1 MRIDM
6 SGTTGTTETT
16 DGFSFMKIL
25 NNTVLLPVAELYSL
39 IPDSILFGSLL
50 LYVMTQN
57 MSYGIFALFIFE
69 TVLSHRFVSWIMTQ
83 TFGPADTNKNVNI
96 KCRAGFKTPQM
107 DVRRIFMH
115 EQYPSY
121 SIFSI
126 AAIGTY
132 LGLST
137 NEFSNTF
144 EAMGAEWAGRSMS
157 AYLFIGLVIT
167 AFIFV
172 RTFKCDESI
181 GEMLI
186 ACLFAIIV
194 GVIFFSIH
202 KMIFGVESINF
213 LGLPYLVD
221 KASQGSPIYVCA
233 ADTSK

>member
-1 MRIDM
+1 MRIEM
-6 SGTTGTTETT
+6 SATPETT
-16 DGFSFMKIL
+16 DEFSFMKIL

-39 IPDSILFGSLL
+39 MPDSILFGSLL

-57 MSYGIFALFIFE
+57 ASYGIFALFIFE
-69 TVLSHRFVSWIMTQ
+69 TVISHRFVSWIMTQ
-83 TFGPADTNKNVNI
+83 TFGPAESSKDINI
-96 KCRAGFKTPQM
+96 KCRAGFKTPQL

-115 EQYPSY
+115 DQYPSY

-126 AAIGTY
+126 TAIGTY

-157 AYLFIGLVIT
+157 AYLFIALVIV

-172 RTFKCDESI
+172 RTFKCDEPVS
-181 GEMLI
+181 EMLI
-186 ACLFAIIV
+186 SCIFAIIV
-194 GVIFFSIH
+194 GVIFFTLH
-202 KMIFGVESINF
+202 KMIFGIESVNF

-221 KASQGSPIYVCA
+221 KASQGAPIYVCA

>member
-1 MRIDM
+1 MPLAARTDIAMPGGDDFGGRPID
-6 SGTTGTTETT
+6 
-16 DGFSFMKIL
+16 L
-25 NNTVLLPVAELYSL
+25 HL
-39 IPDSILFGSLL
+39 
-50 LYVMTQN
+50 
-57 MSYGIFALFIFE
+57 
-69 TVLSHRFVSWIMTQ
+69 R
-83 TFGPADTNKNVNI
+83 
-96 KCRAGFKTPQM
+96 
-107 DVRRIFMH
+107 
-115 EQYPSY
+115 
-121 SIFSI
+121 
-126 AAIGTY
+126 
-132 LGLST
+132 GL
-137 NEFSNTF
+137 

>member
-1 MRIDM
+1 MRIEM
-6 SGTTGTTETT
+6 SGATTIEKTEES
-16 DGFSFMKIL
+16 SFMKIV
-25 NNTVLLPVAELYSL
+25 NTVLLPVAELYSL
-39 IPDSILFGSLL
+39 MPDSILFGSLL

-69 TVLSHRFVSWIMTQ
+69 TVLSHRFISWIMTQ
-83 TFGPADTNKNVNI
+83 TFGPAENAKDINI

-115 EQYPSY
+115 DQYPSY

-126 AAIGTY
+126 TAIGTY

-144 EAMGAEWAGRSMS
+144 EAMGAEWAGRGMS
-157 AYLFIGLVIT
+157 AYLFIALVIC
-167 AFIFV
+167 AFIAV
-172 RTFKCDESI
+172 RTFKCDEAIS
-181 GEMLI
+181 EMLI

-194 GVIFFSIH
+194 GVIFFSLH
-202 KMIFGVESINF
+202 KMVFGIESINF

-221 KASQGSPIYVCA
+221 KASQGAPIYVCS
-233 ADTSK
+233 ADTSN